1 MMTHRLKSWPYKAKI
16 GIHKQNQISD
26 KSELHIFD
34 HWVYIGSVRD
44 ELGLEDIK
52 TTKSELVFD
61 LNTYKLLTKVLS
73 KPRVKVIE
81 IT

>member
-1 MMTHRLKSWPYKAKI
+1 MMAHRLKSWPYKGKI
-16 GIHKQNQISD
+16 GIHEQNQFSD
-26 KSELHIFD
+26 KSELHIFE

-44 ELGLEDIK
+44 ELGLEYIK

-61 LNTYKLLTKVLS
+61 LDTYKLLTKVLS